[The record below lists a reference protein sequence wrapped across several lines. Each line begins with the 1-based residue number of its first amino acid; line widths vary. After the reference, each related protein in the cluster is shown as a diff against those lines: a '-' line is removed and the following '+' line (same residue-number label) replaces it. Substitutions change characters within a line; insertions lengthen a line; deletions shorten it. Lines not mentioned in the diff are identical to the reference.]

1 MPAETQEKKSKKSS
15 AVWLVVLLLFVC
27 VAATTFALMGRMN
40 HYQMDDSG
48 AIDITGDGEQTGN
61 DGNNSGNDDNSGQA
75 TQPTPDVQTTP
86 SAPSATPQSTA
97 LPLLTPA
104 PTPTLVPANPGFE
117 ASDETTVWST
127 DTQVEIFRVS
137 YENDRQEITVNS
149 SDGDKLIAPGTEN
162 SYTFK
167 LKNTGDVPVDYTV
180 EVDAFVTPGDYT
192 IPVQTRLA
200 RYDGLWVV
208 GGSEEWVDTAAL
220 DGAEDADSLGVGKFT
235 CYTLDWRWPF
245 EGNDELDTLLAS
257 ADEDITLTIVI
268 RTGATANAE
277 ASGGITP
284 PQTGDL
290 SMSTLWAILA
300 GGSFCMI
307 LILLFVSK
315 KEKKQEDETEGALQ

>member
-27 VAATTFALMGRMN
+27 VAATTFGLMGRMN

-61 DGNNSGNDDNSGQA
+61 HGGNSGGGDNSGQA
-75 TQPTPDVQTTP
+75 TQPTPDAQVTP
-86 SAPSATPQSTA
+86 SAPSSTSPGTAAPLPSPTAT
-97 LPLLTPA
+97 LIPA
-104 PTPTLVPANPGFE
+104 HPGFE

-180 EVDAFVTPGDYT
+180 EVDAFVTPGEYT
-192 IPVQTRLA
+192 IPVNTRLA

-208 GGSEEWVDTAAL
+208 GGSEEWADTAAL
-220 DGAEDADSLGVGKFT
+220 DAAEDADSLGVGKFT
-235 CYTLDWRWPF
+235 YYTLDWRWPF

-268 RTGATANAE
+268 RTVATANAE